1 MIMHK
6 RILIAAAL
14 SLAIVPVA
22 MAQKE
27 LPPTPGKPKET
38 KLPKKHEFTLANGM
52 QVTLVPFGTI
62 PKTTMSL
69 AIRAGNIN
77 EGANEVWLADLTGD
91 LMREGTPTRT
101 SQQIAETLSGMG
113 GGLGVN
119 VGSDQMSIGT
129 EVLSEFAPLALEVV
143 ADVAMHPAFPA
154 SELPRLKAARVRN
167 LAIQK
172 SNAGA
177 LAREQFA
184 QAIYGDHPYGH
195 FFPTEPMLQGYTL
208 DQVKGFYAA
217 NVGAARAHLYM
228 AGVFDAAAMEKQ
240 IRQLFGGWTKGP
252 AVFTKVPATTP
263 KRTVLISDRPNAVQS
278 SLVIGLP
285 ITANPSSPDYTA
297 MVVTD
302 QLLGGAFSSRITSNI
317 REQKGYTYSPFSTIS
332 THYHEA
338 TWNEIADVTTAVT
351 GASIKEV
358 FGEIDRLRAEPPTA
372 EELRAIQN
380 SMVGTFALMTAT
392 RGGML
397 GQLSFVNMQG
407 LTDDYLTN
415 YVSRVLSVKPADVQR
430 MAQKYLDPSKMI
442 ISVVGDKKTIEAQLA
457 PWTIVP

>member
-1 MIMHK
+1 MTMHK

-14 SLAIVPVA
+14 SLAIAPIAV
-22 MAQKE
+22 AQKE

-69 AIRAGNIN
+69 AIRAGNVN
-77 EGANEVWLADLTGD
+77 ESANEVWLADLMGD

-113 GGLGVN
+113 GGLGIN

-129 EVLSEFAPLALEVV
+129 EVLSEFAPAALEVI

-154 SELPRLKAARVRN
+154 AELPRLKSARLRN

-184 QAIYGDHPYGH
+184 QAMYGDHPYGRVY
-195 FFPTEPMLQGYTL
+195 PTEPMLQGYTL
-208 DQVKGFYAA
+208 EQVKGFYTA
-217 NVGAARAHLYM
+217 NIGAARAHLYM
-228 AGVFDAAAMEKQ
+228 AGVFDAVAMEKQ
-240 IRQLFGGWTKGP
+240 IRQLFGAWTKGP
-252 AVFTKVPATTP
+252 AVVTKVPTTAP
-263 KRTVLISDRPNAVQS
+263 KRAVLISDRPNAVQS

-285 ITANPSSPDYTA
+285 ITATPSSPDYTA

-317 REQKGYTYSPFSTIS
+317 REQKGYTYSPFSTIG

-338 TWNEIADVTTAVT
+338 SWNEIADVTTAVT

-358 FGEIDRLRAEPPTA
+358 FGEIERLRTEAPSA

-380 SMVGTFALMTAT
+380 SMIGTFALQTAT
-392 RGGML
+392 RGGIL
-397 GQLSFVNMQG
+397 GQLSFVSLQG

-415 YVSRVLSVKPADVQR
+415 YVSRVLAVKPTDVQR

-442 ISVVGDKKTIEAQLA
+442 ISVVGDKKTVEAQLA